1 MSRYISVR
9 GIEMALPAI
18 SPTGQVD
25 LPVSTTSA
33 NVLIPATGTP
43 TQVLVTNLGPLVAF
57 VLLGTSN
64 AIVAT
69 VDTGTPVL
77 PYSSLV
83 LTLTPNTY
91 IAAITQGN
99 STVLRITAGT

>member
-1 MSRYISVR
+1 
-9 GIEMALPAI
+9 MALPAI

-25 LPVSTTSA
+25 LPVSTTSS
-33 NVLIPATGTP
+33 NVLIPAIGNP

-57 VLLGTSN
+57 VLLGASN
-64 AIVAT
+64 AVAAT

-77 PYSSLV
+77 PYTSLA

-99 STVLRITAGT
+99 NTVLRITAGT